1 MQNEPTVVEVRGPVA
16 ALRLYR
22 DLSYSVF
29 SYAGQ
34 YIGARF
40 QWTWKKK
47 NPQFS

>member
-22 DLSYSVF
+22 DLLYSVI
-29 SYAGQ
+29 YAEQ